1 MKKFFKRTLKV
12 LGVLVL
18 GLFLTAFVW
27 ANWEKPSPGEMAS
40 VVDFLQYDTQKVGDS
55 AKIKSIQKTLSG
67 IEGVRGSTF
76 NPVSGLLVVSYG
88 VADTDRELIEQT
100 IQNAHRV
107 ELKEKIFEKSGPKC
121 PIDVSYIVRVKRFLC
136 VRD

>member
-1 MKKFFKRTLKV
+1 MKKFFKRVLKV

-18 GLFLTAFVW
+18 GLFLTAFIW

-40 VVDFLQYDTQKVGDS
+40 VVDFLQYDVQQVGDS
-55 AKIKSIQKTLSG
+55 VKIRKIQKTLSKMD
-67 IEGVRGSTF
+67 GVRGSTF
-76 NPVSGLLVVSYG
+76 NPSSNLLVVSYG
-88 VADTDRELIEQT
+88 VEDTDREVIET
-100 IQNAHRV
+100 RIRNSYNVA
-107 ELKEKIFEKSGPKC
+107 LKEKIFEKSGPKC

>member
-55 AKIKSIQKTLSG
+55 AKIQSIQKTLSG

-76 NPVSGLLVVSYG
+76 NPVSRLLVVSYG

-100 IQNAHRV
+100 IRNVHRV
-107 ELKEKIFEKSGPKC
+107 ELKEKLFEKSGPKC
-121 PIDVSYIVRVKRFLC
+121 PIDVSYIVRIKRFLC

>member
-12 LGVLVL
+12 LGVLLL

-27 ANWEKPSPGEMAS
+27 ANWEKPSPGEMAA
-40 VVDFLQYDTQKVGDS
+40 VVDFLQYDIQKVGDS
-55 AKIKSIQKTLSG
+55 VKIKSIQKTLSG

-76 NPVSGLLVVSYG
+76 NPASELLVVSYG

-100 IQNAHRV
+100 IRKAHRV
-107 ELKEKIFEKSGPKC
+107 ELKEKLFEKSGPKC
-121 PIDVSYIVRVKRFLC
+121 PIDVSYIVRIKRFLC

>member
-1 MKKFFKRTLKV
+1 MKKFFKRVLKV

-18 GLFLTAFVW
+18 GLFLTAFIW

-40 VVDFLQYDTQKVGDS
+40 VVDFLQYDVQQVGDS
-55 AKIKSIQKTLSG
+55 VKIRKIQKTLSKMD
-67 IEGVRGSTF
+67 GVRGSTF
-76 NPVSGLLVVSYG
+76 NPSSNLLVVSYG
-88 VADTDRELIEQT
+88 VEDTDREVIET
-100 IQNAHRV
+100 RIRNSYNV
-107 ELKEKIFEKSGPKC
+107 TLKEKIFEKSGPKC

>member
-12 LGVLVL
+12 LGVLIL

-27 ANWEKPSPGEMAS
+27 ANWEKPSPGEMAP
-40 VVDFLQYDTQKVGDS
+40 VVDFLQYDTQKAGDS
-55 AKIKSIQKTLSG
+55 AKIQSIRKTLSG

-76 NPVSGLLVVSYG
+76 NPASGLLVVSYG

-100 IQNAHRV
+100 IRNTHQV
-107 ELKEKIFEKSGPKC
+107 ELKEKLFEKSGPKC